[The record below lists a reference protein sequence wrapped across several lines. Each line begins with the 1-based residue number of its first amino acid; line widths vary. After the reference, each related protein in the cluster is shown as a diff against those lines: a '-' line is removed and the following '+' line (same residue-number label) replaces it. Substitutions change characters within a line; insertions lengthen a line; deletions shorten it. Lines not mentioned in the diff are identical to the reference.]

1 MMYRI
6 NLGIFFIAIFFS
18 LLACSKKETPTPPPP
33 PPPPP
38 TEENLAFSI
47 DPDPGLGNAIANAE
61 NFAFTVKISSKMPSL
76 GVKIDIN
83 TKKESDNTVIENKS
97 IESSTADIP
106 ISTGKLVVG
115 TMYIVKVTVTSKSK
129 STNTVSK
136 EFKVARKS

>member
-1 MMYRI
+1 MMKRF
-6 NLGIFFIAIFFS
+6 NHSIFFIAIFFS
-18 LLACSKKETPTPPPP
+18 LLSCSKKEPSTPTPPPP
-33 PPPPP
+33 PPPV
-38 TEENLAFSI
+38 EENLVFSI
-47 DPDPGLGNAIANAE
+47 DPDPGASNAIANAE
-61 NFAFTVKISSKMPSL
+61 NYSFTVKISSKLPSL

-97 IESSTADIP
+97 IESSTADIS

-115 TMYIVKVTVTSKSK
+115 TVYIVKVTVTSKSK

>member
-1 MMYRI
+1 MQRL

-18 LLACSKKETPTPPPP
+18 LLSCSKKESPTPTPP

-38 TEENLAFSI
+38 TEENLVFSI
-47 DPDPGLGNAIANAE
+47 DPDPGAGNAIANAE
-61 NFAFTVKISSKMPSL
+61 NYAFTVKISSKMPSL

-97 IESSTADIP
+97 IESSTVDIP

>member
-1 MMYRI
+1 MMQRL

-18 LLACSKKETPTPPPP
+18 LLSCSKKESPTPTPP

-38 TEENLAFSI
+38 TEENLVFSI
-47 DPDPGLGNAIANAE
+47 DPDPGAGNAIANAE
-61 NFAFTVKISSKMPSL
+61 NYAFTVKISSKMPSL

-97 IESSTADIP
+97 IESSTVDIP

>member
-1 MMYRI
+1 MMHRL
-6 NLGIFFIAIFFS
+6 NLGVFFISIFFT
-18 LLACSKKETPTPPPP
+18 LLSCSKKETTTPTPP

-38 TEENLAFSI
+38 TEENLVFSI
-47 DPDPGLGNAIANAE
+47 DPDPGASNAIANAE
-61 NFAFTVKISSKMPSL
+61 NYAFTVKISSKMPSL

-83 TKKESDNTVIENKS
+83 TKKESDNTLIENKS

-115 TMYIVKVTVTSKSK
+115 TIYIVKVTVTSKSK